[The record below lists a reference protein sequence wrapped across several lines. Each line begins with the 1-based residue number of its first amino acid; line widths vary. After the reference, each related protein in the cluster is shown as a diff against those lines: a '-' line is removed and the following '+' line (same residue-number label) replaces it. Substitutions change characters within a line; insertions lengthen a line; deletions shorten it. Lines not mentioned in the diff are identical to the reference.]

1 MTVPPKKK
9 SSLNM
14 GWNIGNIFRVL
25 LWLKDFC
32 WTQVNIGCPREK
44 FIRVNVVVLTIKWL
58 YFNTSWKLRVQNQM
72 MKHVV
77 FLSISILY
85 SLLLWKKGPDHS
97 ITVRETDHTLT
108 PLGKIICGFITEI
121 GKAKQ
126 SRVLFDGNNDSTDNG
141 LHLCVWYGCKNSQ
154 ARKIAF
160 GLRYNYK
167 NIFTR
172 ISRMY
177 LVYYS

>member
-1 MTVPPKKK
+1 
-9 SSLNM
+9 
-14 GWNIGNIFRVL
+14 
-25 LWLKDFC
+25 
-32 WTQVNIGCPREK
+32 
-44 FIRVNVVVLTIKWL
+44 
-58 YFNTSWKLRVQNQM
+58 M

-97 ITVRETDHTLT
+97 ITVTETDHTLT
-108 PLGKIICGFITEI
+108 PLGKIICGFITEMR
-121 GKAKQ
+121 KAKQ

-160 GLRYNYK
+160 GLIYNYK

-177 LVYYS
+177 LVYYSKLFFCLLHSFHALWAPVDRTVEIPAGNLRIWSLVAH

>member
-1 MTVPPKKK
+1 
-9 SSLNM
+9 M

-32 WTQVNIGCPREK
+32 WTQVNIGCPQEK

-97 ITVRETDHTLT
+97 ITVTETDHTLT
-108 PLGKIICGFITEI
+108 PLGKIICGFITEM
-121 GKAKQ
+121 GKPNNQGFCLTETMIPPITVCTFA
-126 SRVLFDGNNDSTDNG
+126 FDT
-141 LHLCVWYGCKNSQ
+141 VV
-154 ARKIAF
+154 
-160 GLRYNYK
+160 
-167 NIFTR
+167 R
-172 ISRMY
+172 IPRPEKSH
-177 LVYYS
+177 SD